1 MAQSTDKKPTPK
13 SDERNI
19 VDSAILSGGDLE
31 DQLALIWEKNKKFI
45 IYSVVGI
52 FAIFAIYHLSGY
64 IAEQGRLA
72 VQEDYA
78 SADDSASKLAFAQN
92 ESGNPLSGFAYK
104 ELAAEAYEAGD
115 YTKAVEYFENASKS
129 AKGAIKESAQ
139 MGHAMALIQ
148 AGQTDQAESIL
159 KELVSNENAGN
170 LAEARYRLAALA
182 VENGDFEYART
193 LIADLQTNF
202 SQETFYWIQKAMSLQ
217 SKLPAESDPSL
228 SPTEN

>member
-1 MAQSTDKKPTPK
+1 MAQSTDKNSTPK

-31 DQLALIWEKNKKFI
+31 DQVTLIWEKNKKFI
-45 IYSVVGI
+45 IYSIVGI
-52 FAIFAIYHLSGY
+52 FAVFGIYHISGFM
-64 IAEQGRLA
+64 IKQGQLA

-78 SADDSASKLAFAQN
+78 SADDSASKLAFAQK
-92 ESGNPLSGFAYK
+92 ESGDPLSGFAYK
-104 ELAAEAYEAGD
+104 ELAAEAYEEGD
-115 YTKAVEYFENASKS
+115 YAKAAEYFENASGS
-129 AKGAIKESAQ
+129 AKGAIKEASQ

-148 AGQTDQAESIL
+148 TGQSDQAESIL

-182 VENGDFEYART
+182 VENEDFEYART

-202 SQETFYWIQKAMSLQ
+202 SQETFYWIQKAMTLQ
-217 SKLPAESDPSL
+217 SKLPAEEPVS
-228 SPTEN
+228 E